1 MSEANAW
8 STVRSHLV
16 NLRPLPHIQR
26 LEDKLT
32 GGIPDTNV
40 CFDGIDFWL
49 EGKYVDKLPKR
60 DSTLVRVDLRADQA
74 LWHEN
79 RQLAGGKTFVWI
91 RVNRLGWQLW
101 DDRFRSLQDGVP
113 LNAFLQEPIYK
124 SAKEMVAEIVRR
136 VQSWNVKRS

>member
-8 STVRSHLV
+8 STVRSHLI

-26 LEDKLT
+26 FEDRLT

-40 CFDGIDFWL
+40 CFDGLDFWL
-49 EGKYVDKLPKR
+49 EGKFLKSLPKR
-60 DSTLVRVDLRADQA
+60 DTTLVRVDLRADQA

-91 RVNRLGWQLW
+91 RIANLGWQLW
-101 DDRFRSLQDGVP
+101 HDRFRSLQDGVP
-113 LNAFLQEPIYK
+113 LNAFLQEPIYR
-124 SAKEMVAEIVRR
+124 SAKEMVAEIVRSIK
-136 VQSWNVKRS
+136 Q